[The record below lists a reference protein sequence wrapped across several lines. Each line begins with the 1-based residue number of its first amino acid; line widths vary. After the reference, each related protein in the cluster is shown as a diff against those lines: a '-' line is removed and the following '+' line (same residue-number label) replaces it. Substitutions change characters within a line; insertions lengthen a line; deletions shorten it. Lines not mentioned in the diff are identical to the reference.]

1 MHLEAGGMVIV
12 TEDVAVEA
20 NLTVDEVDLVVDEV
34 AVAVPPASTLALVV
48 ALDHSGVGLFVI

>member
-1 MHLEAGGMVIV
+1 MHLEARGMVIV

-34 AVAVPPASTLALVV
+34 AVAGPPASTLALVV
-48 ALDHSGVGLFVI
+48 ALDQSVVGLFVI